1 MQFYADENF
10 AKAVVVELRHLGHD
24 VLTAFE
30 DGRANQKISDDKV
43 LERAA
48 KLGRAI
54 LTVNRKDFKKL
65 HEADDRH
72 AGIFICTFDADF
84 IGQAHRIND
93 ACQDK
98 TEINGHLIRVYRP
111 T

>member
-10 AKAVVVELRHLGHD
+10 AIAVVVELRHLGHD
-24 VLTAFE
+24 VLTALE
-30 DGRANQKISDDKV
+30 DGRANQKIPDDKV
-43 LERAA
+43 LERATE
-48 KLGRAI
+48 LGRTI

-65 HEADDRH
+65 HETDNRH

-98 TEINGHLIRVYRP
+98 MEINGRLIRVYRP
-111 T
+111 A

>member
-1 MQFYADENF
+1 MRFYADENF
-10 AKAVVVELRHLGHD
+10 AIAVLVELRNLGHD

-48 KLGRAI
+48 ERGRAV

-65 HEADDRH
+65 HETGSRH

-84 IGQAHRIND
+84 VGQAHRIND
-93 ACQDK
+93 TCKDIS
-98 TEINGHLIRVYRP
+98 EINGRLIRVYRP